1 MRLTVLQLC
10 FIASFTNCLV
20 QKQFE
25 KKFIDP
31 ETITSTLQM
40 SSKAIDKL
48 TCSSFCLKDDG
59 EDCDAFKVDQDG
71 CWKIGNLQNLK
82 EMGQNCITASTP
94 TIWSASQ
101 INPSCKFCSGN

>member
-1 MRLTVLQLC
+1 MRLIVLQLC
-10 FIASFTNCLV
+10 FIASLTNCLV

-31 ETITSTLQM
+31 KTITSTLQM
-40 SSKAIDKL
+40 SSEAVDKL
-48 TCSSFCLKDDG
+48 TCSSSCLKDDG

>member
-1 MRLTVLQLC
+1 
-10 FIASFTNCLV
+10 
-20 QKQFE
+20 
-25 KKFIDP
+25 
-31 ETITSTLQM
+31 M
-40 SSKAIDKL
+40 SSEAVDKL
-48 TCSSFCLKDDG
+48 TCSSSCLKDDG

-71 CWKIGNLQNLK
+71 CWKIGNPQNLK